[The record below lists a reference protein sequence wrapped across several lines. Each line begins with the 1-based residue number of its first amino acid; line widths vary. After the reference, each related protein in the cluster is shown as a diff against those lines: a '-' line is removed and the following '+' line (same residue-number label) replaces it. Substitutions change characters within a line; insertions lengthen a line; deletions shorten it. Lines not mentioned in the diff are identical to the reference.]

1 MINHDL
7 INLREFQILI
17 DNESLLQ
24 KISNLT
30 RRRQNDKKK

>member
-1 MINHDL
+1 M

-30 RRRQNDKKK
+30 RRRQNDKQK